1 MKRAYA
7 RLKTHIS
14 ELLYKKEY
22 RCLFTE
28 AILFSV
34 GVYLLVSLFSGGKLL
49 TSIFFLNTDDAFM
62 DFFNSIRDASLGEG
76 SYTVRKVIYPPMANL
91 IFMALSYLTP
101 DEYNATDFKYR
112 KLWDEYTVNIVL
124 IVAFAAI
131 CTVLFAL
138 AVYKS
143 VKLDKKYK
151 LLVTLTAVFSIPF
164 MNLIERGNIMVIA
177 LICLVF
183 FAMTYQSDSAL
194 VRELGIIALAFA
206 FSLKLYPI
214 LFAWILFAEKRYKE
228 FFRCA
233 LYCVLM
239 LILPSFAFG
248 GPVCLWYIVE
258 NIFSFSSG
266 AQSATTIISAYTHI
280 PAIIVSGG
288 AYLWFALCTLNFV
301 VSPFVHRD
309 TWKTWING
317 CIMFLAFPS
326 LTSTYGWGLFIIPM
340 IMICNQRLSGRRHL
354 PYVVLMT
361 VPFIL
366 FPIELP
372 IQPTVN
378 TFAVFVFFALISAY
392 SIWDTL
398 GCLKKRKIFVKKS

>member
-1 MKRAYA
+1 
-7 RLKTHIS
+7 
-14 ELLYKKEY
+14 
-22 RCLFTE
+22 
-28 AILFSV
+28 
-34 GVYLLVSLFSGGKLL
+34 
-49 TSIFFLNTDDAFM
+49 M

-101 DEYNATDFKYR
+101 DEYNATDFKHR

-131 CTVLFAL
+131 CTALFAL

-143 VKLDKKYK
+143 VKLDKSSK
-151 LLVTLTAVFSIPF
+151 LLFTAAAVFGIPF
-164 MNLIERGNIMVIA
+164 MNLIERGNIMVLA

-183 FAMTYQSDSAL
+183 FAATYQSDSAL
-194 VRELGIIALAFA
+194 VRELGIIALAFS

-214 LFAWILFAEKRYKE
+214 LFAWILFADKRYKE

-233 LYCVLM
+233 LYCVL
-239 LILPSFAFG
+239 LLVLPSFAFG
-248 GPVCLWYIVE
+248 GPWCLWSIVE

-266 AQSATTIISAYTHI
+266 AQSSTTIISSFTHI
-280 PAIIVSGG
+280 PQVIVSGG
-288 AYLWFALCTLNFV
+288 AYLWFALCTVNFV
-301 VSPFVHRD
+301 ISPFVHREA
-309 TWKTWING
+309 WKTWANG
-317 CIMFLAFPS
+317 CIMFLSFPS
-326 LTSTYGWGLFIIPM
+326 LTSTYGWALFIIPM
-340 IMICNQRLSGRRHL
+340 IMICNQKLSGRKYL

-366 FPIELP
+366 FPIDLP

-378 TFAVFVFFALISAY
+378 NFAVFVFFTLISAY
-392 SIWDTL
+392 SLWDTFK
-398 GCLKKRKIFVKKS
+398 CLKERKIFVKKS